1 MMQNLNVARLHLDA
15 AQAAL
20 DALAAELD
28 EWDENRK
35 AYEDVSVPDA
45 IDAVCEATQGVEA
58 ATSALTDIEGFIE
71 EAES

>member
-1 MMQNLNVARLHLDA
+1 MIQNLNVARLHLDA

-35 AYEDVSVPDA
+35 AYEDVNVPDA
-45 IDAVCEATQGVEA
+45 IDAVCVP
-58 ATSALTDIEGFIE
+58 SASL
-71 EAES
+71 ASVRRLSL